1 MAHVDR
7 DKNSH
12 APDCD
17 TIIIGGG
24 HNGLV
29 AASFLAKAG
38 QKVQVYEASSHWGGA
53 AVTREI
59 APGVKVNAVA
69 QQLNAW
75 PHDVTTSLNLT
86 QHGLQL
92 TPNSAAHSV
101 ALAQDGRHIIL
112 RNGRAEGKNLSPT
125 TAQTWQN
132 FTTKMGKFARLL
144 APILSD
150 APPVLSGRGDWSSK
164 FAAAKLA
171 LRLRLMGRR
180 DMREFLRIIGMN
192 GFDLAHDYVSEPLL
206 QGIIAFDT
214 CQSGYLGPRAP
225 GTVLPY
231 LLHLASEA
239 RAAPRLR
246 QYRPYDQASAQA
258 VGGVAAIP
266 QSLAKAAQS
275 YGAGL
280 SLDSPVRKIIIENGC
295 AVGVELANG
304 KQIQAKRVIAA
315 MSPKSLML
323 DLVGVTH
330 LDGGFAHAM
339 NGLKS
344 RGRTAIMHLVLDQL
358 PQFNGLDSES
368 LRGRLVIAPSGEAV
382 ERAFDATKYG
392 NYTEAPPMAITI
404 PTLSDPALAKDGKHI
419 LSALVLGAPDA
430 NDSRDA
436 AKATE
441 HRAGLMAACLRQIE
455 LYAPGISAHIKHQHI
470 ALPIDIEQNYGVP
483 GGAWHGVDLGFD
495 RFYALRPSFEL
506 ADYSTP
512 ITGLYATG
520 AAFHPGGGM
529 TGWPGYNVA
538 RRVLRMK

>member
-12 APDCD
+12 APECD

-53 AVTREI
+53 AATHEI
-59 APGVKVNAVA
+59 APGIKVNAVA

-75 PHDVTTSLNLT
+75 PHDVTASLNLT

-101 ALAQDGRHIIL
+101 ALAQDGQHIIL

-125 TAQTWQN
+125 TEQAWQN
-132 FTTKMGKFARLL
+132 FTEKMGKFARLL

-150 APPVLSGRGDWSSK
+150 APPILSGRGDGPSK

-171 LRLRLMGRR
+171 LRLRLLGRR

-192 GFDLAHDYVSEPLL
+192 GFDLAHDYLSEPLL
-206 QGIIAFDT
+206 QGIIAFDA
-214 CQSGYLGPRAP
+214 CQTGYLGPRAP

-231 LLHLASEA
+231 LWHLASEA
-239 RAAPRLR
+239 RAAESLR
-246 QYRPYDQASAQA
+246 QYRPYDQMAAHSL
-258 VGGVAAIP
+258 GGVAAVP
-266 QSLAKAAQS
+266 SALAKAAGS

-280 SLDSPVRKIIIENGC
+280 SLDTPVRNIIIENGC
-295 AVGVELANG
+295 AVGVELENG
-304 KQIQAKRVIAA
+304 KKIRAKRVVATI
-315 MSPKSLML
+315 SPKKLML
-323 DLVGVTH
+323 DLVGAAH
-330 LDGGFAHAM
+330 LDGGFAHQM

-344 RGRTAIMHLVLDQL
+344 RGRTAILHLVLDQL
-358 PQFNGLDSES
+358 PQFKGLDADS
-368 LRGRLVIAPSGEAV
+368 LGGRLVIAPSSAAV

-392 NYTEAPPMAITI
+392 NYAEAPPMAITI

-419 LSALVLGAPDA
+419 LSAMVLGAPDA
-430 NDSRDA
+430 NDSRDT

-441 HRAGLMAACLRQIE
+441 HRVGLMAACLRQIE
-455 LYAPGISAHIKHQHI
+455 FYAPGINAHIKHQHL

-483 GGAWHGVDLGFD
+483 GGAWHGIDLGFD

-520 AAFHPGGGM
+520 AAFHPGGGI

-538 RRVLRMK
+538 RRLLRMK